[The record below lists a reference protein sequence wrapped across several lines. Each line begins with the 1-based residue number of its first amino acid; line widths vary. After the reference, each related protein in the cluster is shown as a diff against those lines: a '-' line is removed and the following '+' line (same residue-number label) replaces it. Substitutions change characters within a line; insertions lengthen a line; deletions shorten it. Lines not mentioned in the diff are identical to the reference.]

1 MLYLK
6 SFLLLYWE
14 YYQKIIEL
22 IGISLKDVYKRQ
34 QIKSQVSE
42 VKAQVKSTAKNI
54 VDEAKAKGRSALYRV
69 WMR

>member
-1 MLYLK
+1 ML
-6 SFLLLYWE
+6 
-14 YYQKIIEL
+14 
-22 IGISLKDVYKRQ
+22 KRHCRKLQ
-34 QIKSQVSE
+34 ERLNARCEQIKSQVSE